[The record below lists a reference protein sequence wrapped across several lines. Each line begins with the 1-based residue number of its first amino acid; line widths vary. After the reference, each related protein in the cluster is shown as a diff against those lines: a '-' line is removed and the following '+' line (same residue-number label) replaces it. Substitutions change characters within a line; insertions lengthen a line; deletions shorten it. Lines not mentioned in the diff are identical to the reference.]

1 MGSRGIE
8 FDTSL
13 PLRPIDLHLQGRCD
27 GGNAD
32 LTVEPREQVAG
43 HVGSLDGSGLDNAGL
58 GHFSL
63 VTQENTHHRAV
74 NTQ

>member
-1 MGSRGIE
+1 M
-8 FDTSL
+8 SL
-13 PLRPIDLHLQGRCD
+13 RLRPIDLHLQGRRNS
-27 GGNAD
+27 GNAD

-43 HVGSLDGSGLDNAGL
+43 HVGGLDGSGFDNSGL

-63 VTQENTHHRAV
+63 VTQENTHHHAV